1 MSQVLDSQLVANKDT
16 TNKTERKKKTKQQIF
31 VQFHKIKRL
40 VLLDE
45 TRRDE
50 RSQENWSLYREVER
64 SQIWPNRFAIHYH
77 TLP

>member
-1 MSQVLDSQLVANKDT
+1 M
-16 TNKTERKKKTKQQIF
+16 
-31 VQFHKIKRL
+31 QFHKIKRL

-64 SQIWPNRFAIHYH
+64 SQISLHGPIVLLYITINRVSFVFEEEGGAGVER
-77 TLP
+77 